1 MKIRIRSFISNSK
14 ASIATLSLSAG
25 TAIAIIS
32 SFGQSAFAQSAPI
45 PGMDNYQSNEQNLL
59 YGNSGFG
66 NVNPMDL
73 IQRAT
78 LAPSRSVEE
87 FSAESQQN
95 LDDAATE
102 FKRLREQMLLAPN
115 STSAPQQSQSN

>member
-1 MKIRIRSFISNSK
+1 M
-14 ASIATLSLSAG
+14 
-25 TAIAIIS
+25 AIAIIS